1 MSVPYAKRLKY
12 LDAERMRLRKLLAE
26 QVVENGVIKYA
37 LRKNGDRTGAPA
49 RRLLVLG
56 VAWRSRSGAATH
68 GVVLP
73 VDGVLSRACSWRGS
87 KSWGGGGLM
96 HEGSELP
103 RPPS

>member
-49 RRLLVLG
+49 HRRAG
-56 VAWRSRSGAATH
+56 CWCWAWRSRSGAATH

-87 KSWGGGGLM
+87 KSWG
-96 HEGSELP
+96 EAD
-103 RPPS
+103 